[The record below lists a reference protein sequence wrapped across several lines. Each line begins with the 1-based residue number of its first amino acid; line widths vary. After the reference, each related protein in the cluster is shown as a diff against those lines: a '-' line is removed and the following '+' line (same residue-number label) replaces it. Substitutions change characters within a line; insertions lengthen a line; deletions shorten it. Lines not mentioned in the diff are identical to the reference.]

1 MRFKC
6 KFEMIELKFAFS
18 FVEMKRK
25 VPLMLRLRSQLKSVP
40 MHSLK

>member
-1 MRFKC
+1 MKFKREF
-6 KFEMIELKFAFS
+6 KMIESKFAFA
-18 FVEMKRK
+18 FVEMKGK